1 MFQTE
6 INHFFQSFESEWLT
20 SFMRIITAL
29 GYAEF
34 FLGFIIIMLFA
45 IDFKKAFLLFIILMW
60 TVAITYIFKDYF
72 SLPRPFHVDNSLAF
86 LDGQLPDEASFEFNR
101 RGAVGFWQPLSED
114 VLNEIRKSDHIE
126 YGFPSGHSSVA
137 IAFWGAFA
145 LLYRKK
151 WVVSVCIFLMV
162 LIPISR
168 IYLGVHFLA
177 DVIGGIVLGAI
188 LLGLFYNRVI
198 IPEKLLKY
206 INRYKYELW
215 INFETAFLVVAPLT
229 LLFFLPSKVHSLVAF
244 LMGVGLG
251 FIVQTQKGLPLND
264 GTILQ
269 RLFRTL
275 LAVLV
280 FLMSSF
286 VIQFILESLNFLSSH
301 YANFFE
307 VGLGSFFMIWL
318 TIEIAVKVG
327 WYQRPEIPIISDKIT

>member
-60 TVAITYIFKDYF
+60 TVSITYIFKDYF

-114 VLNEIRKSDHIE
+114 VLNEVRKSDHIE

-162 LIPISR
+162 LMAM
-168 IYLGVHFLA
+168 YLWL
-177 DVIGGIVLGAI
+177 
-188 LLGLFYNRVI
+188 R
-198 IPEKLLKY
+198 
-206 INRYKYELW
+206 R
-215 INFETAFLVVAPLT
+215 
-229 LLFFLPSKVHSLVAF
+229 
-244 LMGVGLG
+244 
-251 FIVQTQKGLPLND
+251 
-264 GTILQ
+264 
-269 RLFRTL
+269 RL
-275 LAVLV
+275 
-280 FLMSSF
+280 
-286 VIQFILESLNFLSSH
+286 IQ
-301 YANFFE
+301 
-307 VGLGSFFMIWL
+307 
-318 TIEIAVKVG
+318 
-327 WYQRPEIPIISDKIT
+327 KITHMP